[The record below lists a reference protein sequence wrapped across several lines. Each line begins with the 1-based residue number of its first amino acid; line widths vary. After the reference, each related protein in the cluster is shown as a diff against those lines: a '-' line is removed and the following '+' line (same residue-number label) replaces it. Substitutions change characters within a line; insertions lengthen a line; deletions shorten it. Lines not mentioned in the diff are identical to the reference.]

1 MLVSSGCSETFR
13 RTVLR
18 LLLLSGALAAAGNAW
33 ASQQGLGF
41 AQKAQQDFDRVDSAP
56 IPSIQDA
63 LACSQSHQALLATP
77 LVEQRFLAHYRKGY
91 CELFAGVLLHDSGQF
106 RSAATEFG
114 QSIADWPPRLRAIN
128 PQGVRILAAIARL
141 EGGRN
146 AGAGT
151 AELEQAMGAGECPR
165 TPVMNDEFCHAVVD
179 TGRTWLAWLNW
190 QKGQMDEAARWVRPL
205 QDTPWGLW
213 MAGEEAQ
220 RQKKHAEGLA
230 AFEKAIKGW
239 SAAEASANP
248 DVITLL
254 GPKPDLGRL
263 SLQVGQTLMDLE
275 KWEAAISSFDATLKS
290 DRNNSQALYLRAQA
304 KEKLGLIEP
313 ALTDYGTAAA
323 AARAND
329 DTSWRYG
336 EAYFRR
342 GLLYYRARKYDLA
355 QSEFSTAQSG
365 KPGSVNPN
373 TLTAWRVMAEVAGG
387 ACEAADGLATA
398 ARAAADDFPKPEA
411 TALVM
416 SCKLKLAA
424 TPEQLEAVERTY
436 GSTLNPQQSTALRE
450 RISSAWADQG
460 VAAEDRKEPAR
471 AVEAYRKAVQW
482 NPRNSKARF
491 NLGAI
496 YVDDKRWALAEAEYR
511 GLVEADPKDY
521 EAQFW
526 LGRSILAQQPGP
538 ERRLEACQALNR
550 SLAVLDAGKKA
561 AFAKA
566 AAAARCP

>member
-1 MLVSSGCSETFR
+1 M
-13 RTVLR
+13 LR
-18 LLLLSGALAAAGNAW
+18 LSLLSCLLAAAAGNGW
-33 ASQQGLGF
+33 TSQNTGF
-41 AQKAQQDFDRVDSAP
+41 AQKAQHDFERVDGAP
-56 IPSIQDA
+56 VPSIQDA

-77 LVEQRFLAHYRKGY
+77 IIEQRFLTHYRKGY

-106 RSAATEFG
+106 RSAAREFA

-128 PQGVRILAAIARL
+128 PQGIRILAAIARL

-146 AGAGT
+146 AAAGT
-151 AELEQAMGAGECPR
+151 AELEQAVGAGECPR

-179 TGRTWLAWLNW
+179 TARTWLAWLNW

-205 QDTPWGLW
+205 PETPLGLW
-213 MAGEEAQ
+213 MAGEESR
-220 RQKKHAEGLA
+220 RQKKHAEALA
-230 AFEKAIKGW
+230 AFEKAIKAW
-239 SAAEASANP
+239 SAAQASAAP

-254 GPKPDLGRL
+254 GPKPDLARL
-263 SLQVGQTLMDLE
+263 RLQVGQTLMELD

-313 ALTDYGTAAA
+313 ALADYGTAAA

-329 DTSWRYG
+329 DASWSYG

-342 GLLYYRARKYDLA
+342 GLLYYRARKYAQA

-365 KPGSVNPN
+365 KPGNVSAN

-387 ACEAADGLATA
+387 SCETADGLAGA
-398 ARAAADDFPKPEA
+398 ARAAGDDFPKPEA
-411 TALVM
+411 AALVM
-416 SCKLKLAA
+416 SCKLKQAT
-424 TPEQLEAVERTY
+424 TPEQLEAVDRAY
-436 GSTLNPQQSTALRE
+436 AAGLSPQQAAVLRE
-450 RISSAWADQG
+450 RISTAWADQG
-460 VAAEDRKEPAR
+460 MAAEDRKEPGR
-471 AVEAYRKAVQW
+471 AVEAYRKAVEW

-496 YVDDKRWALAEAEYR
+496 YVDDKRWTLAEAEYR

-550 SLAVLDAGKKA
+550 SLAIGDAGKKA
-561 AFAKA
+561 AFAKVQ
-566 AAAARCP
+566 AAARCP